1 MRRLNRYTN
10 INKLVITIIS
20 TVCIML
26 ILSFAL
32 SFSENKEQKVKETIS
47 KVKLDQKRQE
57 EKIDINKKYKVKS
70 EPQVRVYFVNEKVVK
85 SIPLEE
91 YVKALFQLKCQQSF
105 I

>member
-32 SFSENKEQKVKETIS
+32 SFSGNKEQKVRETIS

-57 EKIDINKKYKVKS
+57 EKIDINKNIK
-70 EPQVRVYFVNEKVVK
+70 
-85 SIPLEE
+85 
-91 YVKALFQLKCQQSF
+91 
-105 I
+105 